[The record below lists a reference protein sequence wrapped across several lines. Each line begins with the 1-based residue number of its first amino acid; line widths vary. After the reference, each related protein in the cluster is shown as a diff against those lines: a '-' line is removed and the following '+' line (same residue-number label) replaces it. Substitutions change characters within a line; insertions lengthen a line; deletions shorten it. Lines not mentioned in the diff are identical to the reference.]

1 MSFAAAAAAAF
12 AAAWLGEGRP
22 LAWFS
27 IAAFAGLLS
36 LDEIAMLHERTE
48 EELGGQVIVDYVE
61 PVIAVVALAL
71 GVYAARVVT
80 ARERVMLLCAISTL
94 AAAVFVGAANSDS
107 ISTFIANGLS
117 VLEEA
122 LELMVPFFILAAA
135 LPAVV
140 AGLRRRYAGRPTGQP
155 QDLGHR
161 PARGAQFAA
170 SARGRERIL
179 GESPE
184 LDLFWVGG
192 ADDGCPGPL
201 SAHGSQTTPDT
212 PGRVRPGGGSG
223 GARTG
228 GHALPGPGDVLPA

>member
-1 MSFAAAAAAAF
+1 MRAGYADGALAPADGGAMTGEAAGLRARWFRLDLRWRVVSVGVALAALVVVLDRLTSVLGGGEVLDAGGEQNLVTWLTSMSFAAAAAASF
-12 AAAWLGEGRP
+12 AAASLGEGRP

-71 GVYAARVVT
+71 GVYAARVVS
-80 ARERVMLLCAISTL
+80 ARERAMLLCAVSTL

-107 ISTFIANGLS
+107 ISTFVANGLS

-140 AGLRRRYAGRPTGQP
+140 VGLRRRYAGRPNGQ
-155 QDLGHR
+155 
-161 PARGAQFAA
+161 
-170 SARGRERIL
+170 S
-179 GESPE
+179 
-184 LDLFWVGG
+184 
-192 ADDGCPGPL
+192 
-201 SAHGSQTTPDT
+201 
-212 PGRVRPGGGSG
+212 
-223 GARTG
+223 RT
-228 GHALPGPGDVLPA
+228 